1 MSGRYKK
8 DNYYYYHYFTPWH
21 TCSFRQK
28 FGFSEKHSA
37 MLQLL
42 CEAFI
47 HESPAFYHIVLADM
61 LFADFI
67 L

>member
-1 MSGRYKK
+1 
-8 DNYYYYHYFTPWH
+8 
-21 TCSFRQK
+21 
-28 FGFSEKHSA
+28 

-42 CEAFI
+42 CEDFTC
-47 HESPAFYHIVLADM
+47 ESHAFYDIMLADM